1 MDEDEAPVN
10 APKWTTAGYKG
21 SLKTSVEKYTRR
33 TIASS
38 PEPAPPTAPS
48 TGSVIDVDENPTA
61 AAAVDEPTDA
71 GPSTA
76 DVFFLNEDILVDEN
90 VLDIESSDDSSE
102 ETDKKKSKEKDSSEE
117 SDSSSGEEE
126 DDDKNKGKDKKED
139 SGSSSSE
146 EEEDDRDKGKN
157 EDNKDEEGDEEG
169 DKEDDDKDKEDNN
182 EGNDKN
188 EEAAKVGDRV
198 IDQTK
203 ISIQSLLNE

>member
-1 MDEDEAPVN
+1 MGEDEAPVN

-38 PEPAPPTAPS
+38 PEPTPPTAPPTAP
-48 TGSVIDVDENPTA
+48 VIDVESPTA
-61 AAAVDEPTDA
+61 AAAVDEATA

-90 VLDIESSDDSSE
+90 VLEIESSDDSSE
-102 ETDKKKSKEKDSSEE
+102 ETDKEKSKEKDSSEE

-126 DDDKNKGKDKKED
+126 DDDKNKGKNKEEG

-146 EEEDDRDKGKN
+146 EE
-157 EDNKDEEGDEEG
+157 
-169 DKEDDDKDKEDNN
+169 DDKDKEDKEKD

-188 EEAAKVGDRV
+188 EEEGDRV
-198 IDQTK
+198 VEEIQRK
-203 ISIQSLLNE
+203 HSIKSLLNE